1 MEEDVEAIQKV
12 SHLGGDWESEIFL
25 GKKEE
30 EQKNFVVAS
39 DLRGAHVEEEWK
51 GIFME
56 EEGNLRVI
64 QVGTKLEKGR
74 KNSY

>member
-1 MEEDVEAIQKV
+1 M
-12 SHLGGDWESEIFL
+12 
-25 GKKEE
+25 
-30 EQKNFVVAS
+30 
-39 DLRGAHVEEEWK
+39 EEEWK

-64 QVGTKLEKGR
+64 QVGTRLENGR